1 MSRNVGRTPP
11 GRLSPAALADARRV
25 LDGAARRLLA
35 AQVNGDAPRATSGR
49 NGRALDN
56 GRDEGAP
63 LVQGEIVPV
72 PGGNG
77 DGGAMSGSEA
87 V

>member
-11 GRLSPAALADARRV
+11 GRLCPAALADARRV

-35 AQVNGDAPRATSGR
+35 AQLNGQSVGATAGGNGDGQNHGP
-49 NGRALDN
+49 
-56 GRDEGAP
+56 DERAP

-77 DGGAMSGSEA
+77 DGRGLRGGEA